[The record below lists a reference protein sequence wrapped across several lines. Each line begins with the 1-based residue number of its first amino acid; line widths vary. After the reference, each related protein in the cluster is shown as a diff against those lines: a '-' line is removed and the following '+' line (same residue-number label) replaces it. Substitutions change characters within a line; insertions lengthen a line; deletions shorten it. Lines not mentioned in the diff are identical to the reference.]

1 MKTRFLFFILL
12 VASLQ
17 ISVNTYAKV
26 LSSGDRIELRDRKH
40 AGTHR
45 SIPLLPT
52 AFIGDSLLSIDFPSI
67 VSSVTITVK
76 DAETGEIIYLSTE
89 LNATALQVDLSGESA
104 GKYTLEISFGETIL
118 SGDFI
123 L

>member
-1 MKTRFLFFILL
+1 MKTKLLSFFLMAMLL
-12 VASLQ
+12 QVSINAFAMQMDTRQEISLKGKKSQ
-17 ISVNTYAKV
+17 HS
-26 LSSGDRIELRDRKH
+26 
-40 AGTHR
+40 HR

-67 VSSVTITVK
+67 VNSVTITVK

-89 LNATALQVDLSGESA
+89 LNATALQVDLSGETA